1 MTLFVIDEEK
11 CIRDGICVETCPRQI
26 IVLENH
32 ATVPV
37 PTEDAEELCITCG
50 HCVAVCPTGAISLST
65 IKPEECPPIKKE
77 WLLSPEQAEH
87 FLRSRR
93 SIRTYT
99 DKAVDREVL
108 SKLIQLACH
117 APSGH
122 NSQPVQWRVI
132 YDSDEV
138 QRLAGLVVDWMRN
151 LINEQPALSASLH
164 SDRLVA
170 AWDAGKD
177 CICRNAPHVIVAH
190 APEDLLVAP
199 SACTIA
205 LTYLELAAPAF
216 GLGAC
221 WAGYF
226 DSAANLWPP
235 LKDALELP
243 DGHASFGAM
252 MIGYPKYKY
261 QRMPLRNQAKI
272 SWR

>member
-1 MTLFVIDEEK
+1 VPLFVVNEEK
-11 CIRDGICVETCPRQI
+11 CVRDGICVETCPRRLI
-26 IVLENH
+26 ALENH
-32 ATVPV
+32 AAVPV
-37 PTEDAEELCITCG
+37 PIEHAEELCINCG

-65 IKPEECPPIKKE
+65 MKPEECPPIKKE

-108 SKLIQLACH
+108 SKLIQFACY

-122 NSQPVQWRVI
+122 NSQPVHWRVI

-138 QRLAGLVVDWMRN
+138 QHLAGLVVDWMRDV
-151 LINEQPALSASLH
+151 INEQLALSAPPNL
-164 SDRLVA
+164 DRIVA

-177 CICRNAPHVIVAH
+177 RICRNAPHVIVAH
-190 APEDLLVAP
+190 SPEDLLVARP
-199 SACTIA
+199 ACTIA

-226 DSAANLWPP
+226 DTAANLWPP
-235 LKDALELP
+235 LKNALELP